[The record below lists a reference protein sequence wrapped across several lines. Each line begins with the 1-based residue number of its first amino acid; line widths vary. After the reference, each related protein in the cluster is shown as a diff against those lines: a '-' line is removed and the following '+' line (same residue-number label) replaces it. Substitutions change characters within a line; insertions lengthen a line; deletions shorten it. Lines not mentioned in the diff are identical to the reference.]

1 MCGRLLVAPR
11 DKKARQSYQ
20 CTEFSAD
27 LHSVFGID
35 THNDAVNIHP
45 LKFCYR
51 CKQVM
56 DGSIL
61 AQCQHSHYTVSTIP
75 YEWKK
80 HTAEECQVCD
90 ITYMSKQVNTCVPI
104 FIFNQICNPR
114 SPQAI
119 HVNLT
124 LCPDSALDPF
134 GHHAATCKRGGDAV
148 LRHNKLRDILVE
160 SFHHIHVQV
169 EAVRCVFVC
178 GVCVWCEY
186 VMFVCG
192 VHVCAWCVVCL

>member
-1 MCGRLLVAPR
+1 MEHVHVNKVQERCRVCGRLLVAPR

-61 AQCQHSHYTVSTIP
+61 AQCQHSHYTVSIIP

-104 FIFNQICNPR
+104 FIFIQICNPR

-124 LCPDSALDPF
+124 PTTGRPAKTALIKSFP
-134 GHHAATCKRGGDAV
+134 
-148 LRHNKLRDILVE
+148 KLGR
-160 SFHHIHVQV
+160 
-169 EAVRCVFVC
+169 
-178 GVCVWCEY
+178 
-186 VMFVCG
+186 
-192 VHVCAWCVVCL
+192 